1 MAEYLSSSPSRT
13 SASLSSR
20 TIEWSTE
27 GAIAGTIGAV
37 TLAVW
42 FLVLDLIQGRPFF
55 TPALL
60 GTAFLKGVEQL
71 PASGELQAS
80 FDVVMWFT
88 FLHWLVFA
96 IIGCAVAWLLRLAE
110 SNPNLG
116 FGILLLFVFFEGG
129 FLAVSTIF
137 AQPILQALAWP
148 SILIGNLLTALAMA
162 VYFWR
167 RHRHMT
173 IYP

>member
-1 MAEYLSSSPSRT
+1 MAEHPSSFPIT
-13 SASLSSR
+13 SASQSSY
-20 TIEWSTE
+20 TLGWPAE
-27 GAIAGTIGAV
+27 GVIAGTIGAV

-42 FLVLDLIQGRPFF
+42 FLILDLIQGRPFF
-55 TPALL
+55 TPTLL
-60 GTAFLKGVEQL
+60 GTAFLKGIDKI
-71 PASGELQAS
+71 PAVGELQVS
-80 FDVVMWFT
+80 FDIVAWFT
-88 FLHWLVFA
+88 FVHWLVFA
-96 IIGCAVAWLLRLAE
+96 IIGCAAAWLLGLAE
-110 SNPNLG
+110 HNPNLG

-137 AQPILQALAWP
+137 AQPVLQALAWP
-148 SILIGNLLTALAMA
+148 SVLIGNLLAALAMA